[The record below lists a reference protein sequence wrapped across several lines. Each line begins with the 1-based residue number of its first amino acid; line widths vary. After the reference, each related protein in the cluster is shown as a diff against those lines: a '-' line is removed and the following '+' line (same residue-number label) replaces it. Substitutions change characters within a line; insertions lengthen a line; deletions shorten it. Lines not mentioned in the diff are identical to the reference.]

1 MDHATNLYTIVI
13 LIRLKPLFFNKPV
26 KFNRIVIFYKATEK
40 QKLYLTVHSVS
51 KTRILSISM
60 GY

>member
-1 MDHATNLYTIVI
+1 MVHATNLYTIVI
-13 LIRLKPLFFNKPV
+13 LIRLKPYFLINQS
-26 KFNRIVIFYKATEK
+26 FNRIVILYRSTEK
-40 QKLYLTVHSVS
+40 LKCYLTVHSVS